1 MLSLDVQSLVGR
13 AGSGQPDVTPA
24 IKRVDRAELLE
35 RGSHSH
41 KLDGIIVDDYKT
53 QRDGLLN
60 QHLLLCALL

>member
-13 AGSGQPDVTPA
+13 AVPGQPDVTPA

-41 KLDGIIVDDYKT
+41 KLDGIIVDDYK
-53 QRDGLLN
+53 RED
-60 QHLLLCALL
+60 